1 MTQRWNRKTKG
12 SKDRQI
18 ESYRDKEVG
27 KVDLESKNY
36 KIMEEKDKNLVQKAE
51 DYQPHLP
58 MIRNGKGRLR
68 NRQKRWNRKTK
79 ESEERQMRSSRE
91 KKKVKVDLALE
102 TITKL

>member
-1 MTQRWNRKTKG
+1 MTQRWNGKTKG

-51 DYQPHLP
+51 DY
-58 MIRNGKGRLR
+58 
-68 NRQKRWNRKTK
+68 
-79 ESEERQMRSSRE
+79 
-91 KKKVKVDLALE
+91 
-102 TITKL
+102 